1 MGLWHPG
8 RRGAVGTGL
17 ITGWDDNDRGVRD
30 QRELVVEEVRK
41 DTETPMQVGSEE
53 REEQVREIGGMA
65 GPSGHLPEAR
75 TACSLDPFYPALGS
89 SEPVALGNPSS
100 ASKWF
105 SGEDQV

>member
-8 RRGAVGTGL
+8 RRGGGDWAGMTTTG
-17 ITGWDDNDRGVRD
+17 GARG

-41 DTETPMQVGSEE
+41 GTETPVQVGSEE
-53 REEQVREIGGMA
+53 RGGRVREAGELA

-75 TACSLDPFYPALGS
+75 TACSLLAPIYPALGT
-89 SEPVALGNPSS
+89 SEPVAPGNPSS

-105 SGEDQV
+105 SGEGQV